1 MRVILQRRAAFD
13 KALAGAHQASDI
25 NLRRHGLRQEQRV
38 GGQIAQHVAGA
49 DKFRVHPPAGAGVI
63 LLYRLVMET
72 VGELHIDDADLA
84 QQPLFNHLPRLQ
96 NQLMPGIAVGDTDD
110 FALFFAQGHQR
121 IGLFAGKTER
131 FFADHMQSGLQRRAA
146 NGVVGVVW
154 RGDGDRFNA
163 VFPRRLFAKQRFVV
177 GVTAPG
183 LHAQLLAKLAPALG
197 VNIKGSGKQGKR
209 SVTQRRRAVNI
220 ANLAAS
226 AAAHHAPAQGAANRF
241 NTVNHVFSPD

>member
-1 MRVILQRRAAFD
+1 
-13 KALAGAHQASDI
+13 
-25 NLRRHGLRQEQRV
+25 
-38 GGQIAQHVAGA
+38 
-49 DKFRVHPPAGAGVI
+49 
-63 LLYRLVMET
+63 
-72 VGELHIDDADLA
+72 
-84 QQPLFNHLPRLQ
+84 
-96 NQLMPGIAVGDTDD
+96 
-110 FALFFAQGHQR
+110 
-121 IGLFAGKTER
+121 
-131 FFADHMQSGLQRRAA
+131 MQSGLQRRAA

-163 VFPRRLFAKQRFVV
+163 VFPRRLFAKQRLVV

-183 LHAQLLAKLAPALG
+183 STPSCWPNSRPRSG
-197 VNIKGSGKQGKR
+197 VNIKGSGQQGKR